1 MQQNNKG
8 FSLVEILAMIIITT
22 AIIFPL
28 LTTLID
34 SFEIN
39 RLMHDRRSAI
49 TVSETTVYAFDK
61 MNFSDLRNQVND
73 ANDITNKYYID
84 FDVDKCINLTVND
97 DETLC
102 GRIFDSIWNNV
113 NFDKENFR
121 VFIFNYNLTAD
132 QIRILSEDMTDIPKV
147 VRDKIALIPENLAS
161 NDNLLRIEVYIRYAD
176 GELGTTTLSGY
187 LYNE

>member
-1 MQQNNKG
+1 MQNNNKG

-61 MNFSDLRNQVND
+61 MNFSDLSLKVSD
-73 ANDITNKYYID
+73 ANDIFKYYID
-84 FDVDKCINLTVND
+84 FDKDKCLNLTVDD

-102 GRIFDSIWNNV
+102 GRIFESIWNNV
-113 NFDKENFR
+113 DFSTENFR
-121 VFIFNYNLTAD
+121 VFIFDYSLSAD

-147 VRDKIALIPENLAS
+147 VRDKIALIPENLS
-161 NDNLLRIEVYIRYAD
+161 PNDNLLRIEVYIRYAD
-176 GELGTTTLSGY
+176 GDLGTTTLSGY